1 MNNTCRHRIGLHLE
15 RLGSRGG
22 GPTETKRIMEN
33 NSVLLQTLPS
43 STTDCSCRIESGT
56 FIRDSGKW
64 HGAIDLVNAH
74 QIGGQKQ
81 FAFIWDE

>member
-1 MNNTCRHRIGLHLE
+1 MYYCKLYQIVQ
-15 RLGSRGG
+15 
-22 GPTETKRIMEN
+22 PIAAA
-33 NSVLLQTLPS
+33 VF
-43 STTDCSCRIESGT
+43 ESGT